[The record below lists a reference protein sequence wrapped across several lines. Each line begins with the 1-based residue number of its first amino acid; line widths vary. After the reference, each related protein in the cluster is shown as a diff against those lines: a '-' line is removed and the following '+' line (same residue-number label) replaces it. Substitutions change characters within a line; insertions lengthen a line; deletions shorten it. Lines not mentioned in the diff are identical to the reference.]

1 MYNKY
6 LLIIFSLLIGF
17 YGTYKFNYINNP
29 NDSNTRLQEL
39 ILFMDDACFHIHH
52 YMWLTLIIIALY
64 LGRYIAKQS
73 HFNMFVAFLTG
84 CAMEG
89 LLFKD
94 WMLIKNNFHQDKIE
108 KLFKKIRSPHII

>member
-52 YMWLTLIIIALY
+52 YMWLTLIIIALLSGKIYCKTVTFQYVRCISSLDVLWKDYY
-64 LGRYIAKQS
+64 LKI
-73 HFNMFVAFLTG
+73 G
-84 CAMEG
+84 C
-89 LLFKD
+89 
-94 WMLIKNNFHQDKIE
+94 
-108 KLFKKIRSPHII
+108 